1 MFTGVENC
9 ARTPPMLFPV
19 EPLPWELSRS
29 MTRTLLQPAVVRC
42 QAILEPTIPP
52 PTMTTSALCMLHH
65 VYDNYSVEVTPKM
78 RRLRNVAIHPSIFG
92 NDLRVKRETRPSKRC
107 VSRFEGAKQV
117 VPGCDASS
125 FNLLTEFVTRRIL
138 SLRGDL
144 NILKL

>member
-29 MTRTLLQPAVVRC
+29 TTRTLPQPAVVRC

-65 VYDNYSVEVTPKM
+65 VYDNFSVEVTPKM
-78 RRLRNVAIHPSIFG
+78 RRMRNVAILPAFSPTVFESNVKLGHLG
-92 NDLRVKRETRPSKRC
+92 GELLDLKS
-107 VSRFEGAKQV
+107 Q
-117 VPGCDASS
+117 ASS
-125 FNLLTEFVTRRIL
+125 SRARC
-138 SLRGDL
+138 
-144 NILKL
+144 

>member
-29 MTRTLLQPAVVRC
+29 MTRTLPQPAVVRC

-78 RRLRNVAIHPSIFG
+78 RRLRNIPIHPGIFG
-92 NDLRVKRETRPSKRC
+92 NRPRVKRETRPSMRRF
-107 VSRFEGAKQV
+107 SRFEKDKQV
-117 VPGCDASS
+117 VPESHASS
-125 FNLLTEFVTRRIL
+125 FNLLTEFVTRR
-138 SLRGDL
+138 S
-144 NILKL
+144 

>member
-29 MTRTLLQPAVVRC
+29 MTRTLPQPAVVRC

-78 RRLRNVAIHPSIFG
+78 RRLRNVGIPPSIFSATVSESNAKLG
-92 NDLRVKRETRPSKRC
+92 HLRGVFLDLKS
-107 VSRFEGAKQV
+107 Q
-117 VPGCDASS
+117 ASS
-125 FNLLTEFVTRRIL
+125 
-138 SLRGDL
+138 S
-144 NILKL
+144 

>member
-29 MTRTLLQPAVVRC
+29 MTRTLPQPDVVRC

-65 VYDNYSVEVTPKM
+65 VYDNYSVEVTPKNAPLEEHTNSS
-78 RRLRNVAIHPSIFG
+78 RHFRQPSPSQTRN
-92 NDLRVKRETRPSKRC
+92 
-107 VSRFEGAKQV
+107 
-117 VPGCDASS
+117 
-125 FNLLTEFVTRRIL
+125 
-138 SLRGDL
+138 
-144 NILKL
+144 